1 MNLFPKDPNQKIK
14 GRSRNR
20 QISVSKEGFL
30 QNRISMDFK
39 FKHGFVRDITLETF
53 HQHPA
58 TFLFTK
64 IQSIRPQTKNHE
76 IHPKSQIFM
85 NKREKGGE
93 DGIQILQ
100 Q

>member
-1 MNLFPKDPNQKIK
+1 
-14 GRSRNR
+14 
-20 QISVSKEGFL
+20 
-30 QNRISMDFK
+30 MDFK